1 MKKFLII
8 LLYVC
13 VSLNIAGQRN
23 DVFENRF
30 RNPIDTTTFHTSP
43 TILLFVHSQC
53 GNGHLCATT
62 RMQKALEKD
71 SLQIRKERAIKLYV
85 VYPKCYDIQ
94 DINTFDTFNPVNTE
108 VVFYTDTKYKGVF
121 SEGNSTPYAVIYDG
135 NGNIFKGLWGTYE
148 KLCEFIKSK
157 IPIKIRNCPK
167 CKGTGNVK
175 PVPKSGSSD
184 LSIGICPMCGG
195 SGNFRQT

>member
-23 DVFENRF
+23 DVLENRF
-30 RNPIDTTTFHTSP
+30 RNPIDTTTFHTRP

-94 DINTFDTFNPVNTE
+94 DINT
-108 VVFYTDTKYKGVF
+108 
-121 SEGNSTPYAVIYDG
+121 
-135 NGNIFKGLWGTYE
+135 
-148 KLCEFIKSK
+148 
-157 IPIKIRNCPK
+157 
-167 CKGTGNVK
+167 NVK
-175 PVPKSGSSD
+175 PVPKSGNSD